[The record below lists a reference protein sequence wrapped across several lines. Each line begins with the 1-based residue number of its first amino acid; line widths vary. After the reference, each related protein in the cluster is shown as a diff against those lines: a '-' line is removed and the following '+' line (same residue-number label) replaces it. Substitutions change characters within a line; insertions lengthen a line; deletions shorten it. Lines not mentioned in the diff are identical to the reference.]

1 MRKPKS
7 FLRVFTDT
15 GPLVALAVAIA
26 LMIGIVGPASAQFF
40 NFGGP
45 SRPAPRSGGGWFG
58 GDFFQP
64 FQQTPSQQQ
73 APRQD
78 FSRAPGPAKRDTVPE
93 RNVLVLGDAMADWL
107 GYGLEDAY
115 AEQPDMG
122 VIRKHKTVSG
132 LIKYQPRGEP
142 ADWAAAAKAIL
153 ATEKPD
159 AIVVMLGL
167 HDRVAIREALT
178 EKKTDKKEDK
188 KDARA
193 KPGDAKSKPESSTDA
208 AKSDAGKPDT
218 AKADG
223 TKADTAKTDTAKT
236 DTAKADDAEDDDA
249 PQIAAP
255 EKGARAGGG
264 LYEFRDERWV
274 ELYAKKIEEL
284 IGVLKSKGVPV
295 LWVGLPAIR
304 GQKGTSDLLFLD
316 ALYRDGAGKAGI
328 TYVDV
333 WDGFVDEGGRFM
345 QRGPDFEGQPR
356 KLRAD
361 DGVFFTKAGARK
373 LAHYVER
380 EVTRLLAGRS
390 GPIAVPI
397 EPVTPDANVVPGQP
411 APRPLA
417 GPVMPL
423 VASSVGT
430 DQLLGGPGSRPAGV
444 DALAARTLVKGEALA
459 APAGRADDYAWP
471 RREIGREQ
479 AKGDTPMA
487 ATSPSGTVAAV
498 PGQKQLLL
506 PPPQQTFQ
514 QQKRQPP
521 PTQIRPAQNNN
532 GPSLRDF
539 FGGFGAPPSQ
549 PAPPPAAHRVDRQPR
564 ACRVRRVVS
573 DDRPKSRRAISC
585 DSGETRV
592 SRRCRAARRQRRYAG
607 MRADL
612 SVIAP
617 ARRRTARWA
626 RHQQRQ
632 RKTNSTCDQQRAERI
647 FLHGFCHRLL
657 AAANGVAAVFIGVL
671 GIVDGGIGGVAGGIL
686 GLAVEILHRAGGFAR
701 AALGLRLR
709 IASHVANSAFDLTG
723 KILGRADNSILVH
736 RGLSCFQR
744 M

>member
-15 GPLVALAVAIA
+15 GPLAVLAVVIA
-26 LMIGIVGPASAQFF
+26 LLVGIMGPASAQFF
-40 NFGGP
+40 NFGGFGGP
-45 SRPAPRSGGGWFG
+45 PQRHAPQRGGGWFG

-64 FQQTPSQQQ
+64 FQQQAPQQQ

-93 RNVLVLGDAMADWL
+93 RNVLVLGDATADWL

-115 AEQPDMG
+115 SEQPDMG

-142 ADWAAAAKAIL
+142 ADWAAAAKGIL
-153 ATEKPD
+153 ANEKPD

-167 HDRVAIREALT
+167 HDRVAIREAVT

-188 KDARA
+188 KDARGKTDA
-193 KPGDAKSKPESSTDA
+193 KPADAKPADAKAKPEGA
-208 AKSDAGKPDT
+208 
-218 AKADG
+218 
-223 TKADTAKTDTAKT
+223 TDTAKR
-236 DTAKADDAEDDDA
+236 DEKPVDAELSPDDAAENDA
-249 PQIAAP
+249 PQSTAP
-255 EKGARAGGG
+255 EKSARSGGG
-264 LYEFRDERWV
+264 LHEFRDERWV

-304 GQKGTSDLLFLD
+304 GQRGTSDMLFLD

-333 WDGFVDEGGRFM
+333 WDGFVDEAGRFL
-345 QRGPDFEGQPR
+345 QKGPDFEGQIR
-356 KLRAD
+356 QLRTA

-380 EVTRLLAGRS
+380 EVTRLLASRS

-397 EPVTPDANVVPGQP
+397 EPATPDANVVPGQP

-479 AKGDTPMA
+479 AKGDTPVA
-487 ATSPSGTVAAV
+487 AASPGGTAAAV

-506 PPPQQTFQ
+506 PPPQQQ
-514 QQKRQPP
+514 QAPLQQKKQI
-521 PTQIRPAQNNN
+521 QIRPAQNN

-539 FGGFGAPPSQ
+539 FGGFGAAPRQ
-549 PAPPPAAHRVDRQPR
+549 PGPPPAAGPR
-564 ACRVRRVVS
+564 APATPGVP
-573 DDRPKSRRAISC
+573 RPPGSVGRSAEVPP
-585 DSGETRV
+585 GNLTR
-592 SRRCRAARRQRRYAG
+592 
-607 MRADL
+607 
-612 SVIAP
+612 
-617 ARRRTARWA
+617 
-626 RHQQRQ
+626 
-632 RKTNSTCDQQRAERI
+632 
-647 FLHGFCHRLL
+647 F
-657 AAANGVAAVFIGVL
+657 
-671 GIVDGGIGGVAGGIL
+671 
-686 GLAVEILHRAGGFAR
+686 
-701 AALGLRLR
+701 
-709 IASHVANSAFDLTG
+709 
-723 KILGRADNSILVH
+723 
-736 RGLSCFQR
+736 
-744 M
+744 

>member
-7 FLRVFTDT
+7 FLSVFTDT

-26 LMIGIVGPASAQFF
+26 LLIGIVGPASAQFF

-45 SRPAPRSGGGWFG
+45 SRPAPRSGGSWFG

-64 FQQTPSQQQ
+64 FQQQAPQQ

-78 FSRAPGPAKRDTVPE
+78 FSRAPGPVKRDTVPE

-142 ADWAAAAKAIL
+142 ADWAAAAKGIL

-167 HDRVAIREALT
+167 HDRQAIREAVT
-178 EKKTDKKEDK
+178 EKKADKKEDK
-188 KDARA
+188 KDARG
-193 KPGDAKSKPESSTDA
+193 KPGDAKPKPESSTDT
-208 AKSDAGKPDT
+208 AKADAGKV
-218 AKADG
+218 DG
-223 TKADTAKTDTAKT
+223 TKADTAKADTAN
-236 DTAKADDAEDDDA
+236 ADDAEDDDA
-249 PQIAAP
+249 AQLASP
-255 EKGARAGGG
+255 EKSARSGGG

-284 IGVLKSKGVPV
+284 IGILKSKGVPV

-304 GQKGTSDLLFLD
+304 GQRGTSDMLFLD

-333 WDGFVDEGGRFM
+333 WDGFVDEAGRFL
-345 QRGPDFEGQPR
+345 QKGPDFEGQIR
-356 KLRAD
+356 QLRAA
-361 DGVFFTKAGARK
+361 DGVFFSRPGARK

-380 EVTRLLAGRS
+380 EVTRLLASRS

-397 EPVTPDANVVPGQP
+397 EPATPEANVAPGQP

-459 APAGRADDYAWP
+459 PPAGRADDYAWP

-479 AKGDTPMA
+479 AKGDTPVA
-487 ATSPSGTVAAV
+487 AASPGGTVAAV

-506 PPPQQTFQ
+506 PPPQQTLQ
-514 QQKRQPP
+514 QQQRRPP
-521 PTQIRPAQNNN
+521 PPMQIRPAQTN

-539 FGGFGAPPSQ
+539 FGGFGAAPRQ
-549 PAPPPAAHRVDRQPR
+549 PAPPPAAAPPR
-564 ACRVRRVVS
+564 GPVAPGAP
-573 DDRPKSRRAISC
+573 RPPGSVGRSAEVPP
-585 DSGETRV
+585 GNLTR
-592 SRRCRAARRQRRYAG
+592 
-607 MRADL
+607 
-612 SVIAP
+612 
-617 ARRRTARWA
+617 
-626 RHQQRQ
+626 
-632 RKTNSTCDQQRAERI
+632 
-647 FLHGFCHRLL
+647 F
-657 AAANGVAAVFIGVL
+657 
-671 GIVDGGIGGVAGGIL
+671 
-686 GLAVEILHRAGGFAR
+686 
-701 AALGLRLR
+701 
-709 IASHVANSAFDLTG
+709 
-723 KILGRADNSILVH
+723 
-736 RGLSCFQR
+736 
-744 M
+744 